1 MESYICALLNG
12 HLYSDAVRL
21 AEIYHAEV
29 NNEDSLYHVAL
40 CYFKSRKIN
49 SSYQILSKA
58 NCTQSKCRLLLGQCC
73 FELAKYHEA
82 ERALLGNEVKVDLI
96 HNGSNSNNSNTNN
109 SNSNNII
116 NNNNINNNSNIINTN
131 SNLLTSNNN
140 SNNNCNNIIKEQL
153 VKLYGNDSSA
163 AIAAKYAGSI
173 FEKTSRFKEAAEF
186 FRISLELFP
195 YMWGSAEALAR
206 LTDKTSTF
214 TSRTNLLATAL
225 SKVKLADYSIQKQL
239 SIDNYNNINN
249 HHHLHHNNI
258 ISTNLIPNHHLQQ
271 TEKSTPSNE
280 EYKTPQTR
288 RAPGPVRRE
297 PRRSTRLYSIENNN
311 ETPATRPAIAGANA
325 PAKKMRRADPE
336 LGLDSTA
343 KIFLESFRGLDCLNQ
358 YKLDQAIS
366 ILTGLPEKHRNSG
379 WVLSCIARALYE
391 KTNYNESVKYY
402 EAARKLE
409 PYRLEGMEYYSSA
422 LWHLHKEVE
431 LSILAKEL
439 MDFDQDAPETWC
451 VAGNC
456 YSLQKEHESAIKYL
470 ERAIKVDPNF
480 AYAHTLL
487 GHELISAERLDQA
500 MTCFRNA
507 VRLDPRHWNAWC
519 GLGCIYYKNELY
531 INAELY
537 YKKALKIAP
546 SNPVLM
552 CQLAVVQHAC
562 KRSDA
567 AIDTLTRALNVD
579 PDNALCRF
587 HRATI
592 YSAIDKN
599 KEALAELDELKRL
612 VPKESMVYF
621 LIGKIHKKTG
631 NTHTALMNFSWAM
644 ELDPKGANNTIRDV
658 IDKQHSGEDDVVVH
672 RDQCVDA

>member
-1 MESYICALLNG
+1 MEGHIWTLLNKD
-12 HLYSDAVRL
+12 LYSDAIRL

-29 NNEDSLYHVAL
+29 NTEDSLYHVAL

-58 NCTQSKCRLLLGQCC
+58 NCTQSRCRLLLGKCC
-73 FELAKYHEA
+73 FELTKHHEA
-82 ERALLGNEVKVDLI
+82 ERALLGKEVEVGLI
-96 HNGSNSNNSNTNN
+96 HTNN
-109 SNSNNII
+109 CTSF
-116 NNNNINNNSNIINTN
+116 NT
-131 SNLLTSNNN
+131 
-140 SNNNCNNIIKEQL
+140 IKEQL
-153 VKLYGNDSSA
+153 VKLYGNDTSTA
-163 AIAAKYAGSI
+163 AEAARFAGLI
-173 FEKTSRFKEAAEF
+173 FEKTSRFKEAIEF

-206 LTDKTSTF
+206 LVNKSSTF
-214 TSRTNLLATAL
+214 TGRTNFLAAAL
-225 SKVKLADYSIQKQL
+225 SKIKLDHNKH
-239 SIDNYNNINN
+239 SIDYG
-249 HHHLHHNNI
+249 HHHLQYNVANSASQKQI
-258 ISTNLIPNHHLQQ
+258 
-271 TEKSTPSNE
+271 EKSTPPNE

-288 RAPGPVRRE
+288 RAPAPVKKE
-297 PRRSTRLYSIENNN
+297 PRRSTRLYSIENN

-325 PAKKMRRADPE
+325 PAKKLRRAEPE

-358 YKLDQAIS
+358 YKLDQCIS

-439 MDFDQDAPETWC
+439 TDFDQDAAETWC

-480 AYAHTLL
+480 AYAYTLL

-537 YKKALKIAP
+537 YKKALRIAP

-567 AIDTLTRALNVD
+567 AIDTLSRALTID

-658 IDKQHSGEDDVVVH
+658 IDKQHSGDDDVVVH

>member
-1 MESYICALLNG
+1 MEIHFIWDYLNEDE
-12 HLYSDAVRL
+12 YTSAIRL
-21 AEIYHAEV
+21 AEIHHAEV
-29 NNEDSLYHVAL
+29 NTEDSLYYVAL
-40 CYFKSRKIN
+40 CYFKSGKIN

-58 NCTQSKCRLLLGQCC
+58 NCTQPKCRLLLGKCC
-73 FELAKYHEA
+73 LKLAKYHEA
-82 ERALLGNEVKVDLI
+82 EKALLGNEIKVDSMY
-96 HNGSNSNNSNTNN
+96 HSNT
-109 SNSNNII
+109 
-116 NNNNINNNSNIINTN
+116 
-131 SNLLTSNNN
+131 L
-140 SNNNCNNIIKEQL
+140 KDQL
-153 VKLYGNDSSA
+153 VKLYGNESA
-163 AIAAKYAGSI
+163 AFAAKHAGSI

-186 FRISLELFP
+186 FRISLELSPF
-195 YMWGSAEALAR
+195 MWGSAEALAR

-214 TSRTNLLATAL
+214 ASRTNFLTNAL
-225 SKVKLADYSIQKQL
+225 SKVKLDHTNSI
-239 SIDNYNNINN
+239 
-249 HHHLHHNNI
+249 NI
-258 ISTNLIPNHHLQQ
+258 INKHTNIDHSHVHMIHHAHIAAQTNPNQQHL
-271 TEKSTPSNE
+271 EKSASSND

-288 RAPGPVRRE
+288 RAPPPVKKE
-297 PRRSTRLYSIENNN
+297 PRRSTRLYSIENN
-311 ETPATRPAIAGANA
+311 ETPATRPAIAGSMA

-336 LGLDSTA
+336 IGLGSTA
-343 KIFLESFRGLDCLNQ
+343 KIFLESFRALDCLNQ
-358 YKLDQAIS
+358 YKLDQSIS

-391 KTNYNESVKYY
+391 KTNYTESVKYY
-402 EAARKLE
+402 EASRKLE

-431 LSILAKEL
+431 LSILAKEV

-470 ERAIKVDPNF
+470 EKAIKVDPNF
-480 AYAHTLL
+480 AYAYTLL
-487 GHELISAERLDQA
+487 AHELISTERLDQA

-507 VRLDPRHWNAWC
+507 VRLDPTHWNAWC
-519 GLGCIYYKNELY
+519 GLGHIFYKNEVY
-531 INAELY
+531 KSAELY

-546 SNPVLM
+546 TNPVLM

-567 AIDTLTRALNVD
+567 AIDTLTRALLID

-599 KEALAELDELKRL
+599 KEALAELEELKRL

-621 LIGKIHKKTG
+621 LIGKIHKKMG

>member
-1 MESYICALLNG
+1 MEGYIWALLNG
-12 HLYSDAVRL
+12 HLYSDAIRL
-21 AEIYHAEV
+21 AEIHHAEV
-29 NNEDSLYHVAL
+29 NTEDSLYYVAL

-73 FELAKYHEA
+73 FELAKHHEA
-82 ERALLGNEVKVDLI
+82 ERALLGNDVKLVL
-96 HNGSNSNNSNTNN
+96 NSSNSNNNN
-109 SNSNNII
+109 
-116 NNNNINNNSNIINTN
+116 NNNNISINT
-131 SNLLTSNNN
+131 T
-140 SNNNCNNIIKEQL
+140 KDQL
-153 VKLYGNDSSA
+153 VRLYGNESTA

-173 FEKTSRFKEAAEF
+173 FEKTSRFGEAAEF

-206 LTDKTSTF
+206 LANKNTTF
-214 TSRTNLLATAL
+214 VGKANFLATAL
-225 SKVKLADYSIQKQL
+225 SKVKLDHNNKQL
-239 SIDNYNNINN
+239 STEFSYQSQQQYYHS
-249 HHHLHHNNI
+249 HHHLHQNPTSI
-258 ISTNLIPNHHLQQ
+258 QQ
-271 TEKSTPSNE
+271 QIEKSTASND

-288 RAPGPVRRE
+288 RAPAPVRKE
-297 PRRSTRLYSIENNN
+297 PRRSTRLYSIENN
-311 ETPATRPAIAGANA
+311 ETPATKPTIAGAMA
-325 PAKKMRRADPE
+325 PAKKLRRADPE
-336 LGLDSTA
+336 YSLDSTA
-343 KIFLESFRGLDCLNQ
+343 KIFLESFRGLECLNQ
-358 YKLDQAIS
+358 YKLDQSIS
-366 ILTGLPEKHRNSG
+366 ILTGLPEKHRNTG
-379 WVLSCIARALYE
+379 WVLSCIGRALYE

-422 LWHLHKEVE
+422 LWHMHKEVE

-439 MDFDQDAPETWC
+439 MDFDQDSPETWC

-480 AYAHTLL
+480 AYAYTLL

-531 INAELY
+531 KNAELY

-562 KRSDA
+562 KHSDA
-567 AIDTLTRALNVD
+567 AIDTLSRALTID

-599 KEALAELDELKRL
+599 KEALIELDELKRL

-672 RDQCVDA
+672 RDQCIDS

>member
-1 MESYICALLNG
+1 MEGSIWALLNSG
-12 HLYSDAVRL
+12 LYSDAIRL
-21 AEIYHAEV
+21 AEIHHAEV
-29 NNEDSLYHVAL
+29 NTEDSLYYVAL
-40 CYFKSRKIN
+40 CYSKSRRIN

-73 FELAKYHEA
+73 YELSKHHEA
-82 ERALLGNEVKVDLI
+82 ERALLGNDVKLAL
-96 HNGSNSNNSNTNN
+96 S
-109 SNSNNII
+109 
-116 NNNNINNNSNIINTN
+116 NNINNNNTSNI
-131 SNLLTSNNN
+131 SSATSNV
-140 SNNNCNNIIKEQL
+140 KDQL
-153 VKLYGNDSSA
+153 VKLYGNDSTA
-163 AIAAKYAGSI
+163 AIAANYAGSI
-173 FEKTSRFKEAAEF
+173 FEKTSRFGEAVEF

-195 YMWGSAEALAR
+195 YMWSSAEALAR
-206 LTDKTSTF
+206 LANKTSTF
-214 TSRTNLLATAL
+214 VGRTNFLASAL
-225 SKVKLADYSIQKQL
+225 SRVKLDHNSKQL
-239 SIDNYNNINN
+239 SIEFNCLPQPQQHYHSH
-249 HHHLHHNNI
+249 HHHLHQNPPSN
-258 ISTNLIPNHHLQQ
+258 QQ
-271 TEKSTPSNE
+271 QIEKSAPSTD
-280 EYKTPQTR
+280 EYKTPVTR
-288 RAPGPVRRE
+288 RAPPPVRRE
-297 PRRSTRLYSIENNN
+297 PRRSTRLYSIENN
-311 ETPATRPAIAGANA
+311 ETPATKPTIAGSMA
-325 PAKKMRRADPE
+325 PAKKLRRADPE
-336 LGLDSTA
+336 YNLDSTA
-343 KIFLESFRGLDCLNQ
+343 KIFLESFRGLDCLYQ
-358 YKLDQAIS
+358 YKLDQSIS

-391 KTNYNESVKYY
+391 KTNYNESMKYY

-409 PYRLEGMEYYSSA
+409 PYRMEGMEYYSSA

-480 AYAHTLL
+480 AYAYTLL

-531 INAELY
+531 YNAELY

-562 KRSDA
+562 KQSDA
-567 AIDTLTRALNVD
+567 AIDTLSRALTID
-579 PDNALCRF
+579 PENALCRF

-599 KEALAELDELKRL
+599 KEALSELDELKRL

-672 RDQCVDA
+672 RDQCIL

>member
-1 MESYICALLNG
+1 MENYIWTLLNG
-12 HLYSDAVRL
+12 HVYSDAIRL

-29 NNEDSLYHVAL
+29 NNEDSLYYVAL

-49 SSYQILSKA
+49 SSYKILSKA

-82 ERALLGNEVKVDLI
+82 ERALLGNDVKLDSI
-96 HNGSNSNNSNTNN
+96 QH
-109 SNSNNII
+109 
-116 NNNNINNNSNIINTN
+116 NNNNCISASNATA
-131 SNLLTSNNN
+131 T
-140 SNNNCNNIIKEQL
+140 NIIKEQL

-195 YMWGSAEALAR
+195 YMWSSATALAR
-206 LTDKTSTF
+206 LTDKITTF
-214 TSRTNLLATAL
+214 ASRTNFLATAL
-225 SKVKLADYSIQKQL
+225 SKVKLD
-239 SIDNYNNINN
+239 
-249 HHHLHHNNI
+249 HNNK
-258 ISTNLIPNHHLQQ
+258 NFMDLNHHLYHHHNVAVPTQQ
-271 TEKSTPSNE
+271 QIEKATPNLE

-288 RAPGPVRRE
+288 RAPPPVKKE
-297 PRRSTRLYSIENNN
+297 PRRSTRLYSIENN

-325 PAKKMRRADPE
+325 PAKRLRRVDPE

-358 YKLDQAIS
+358 YKLDQSIS
-366 ILTGLPEKHRNSG
+366 ILTELPEKHRNTG
-379 WVLSCIARALYE
+379 WVLSCIGRALYE

-402 EAARKLE
+402 EASRKLE

-480 AYAHTLL
+480 AYAYTLL

-531 INAELY
+531 VNAELY
-537 YKKALKIAP
+537 YKKALRIAP

-567 AIDTLTRALNVD
+567 AIDTLSRALTID

-599 KEALAELDELKRL
+599 KEALAELEELKRL

-672 RDQCVDA
+672 RDQCIDT